1 VGGLGCASGRS
12 GVRGVYFFREK
23 EAEKYTNH
31 AFCIFFGG
39 IFLKKIYTPKAA
51 VSDTPFFTPF

>member
-1 VGGLGCASGRS
+1 VRERAA